1 MPRCKR
7 TACQGCGVRLS
18 SFGAKR
24 RCLACQ
30 RIAWRESRKK
40 YPRPVRASRAK
51 LRECDATIERTYQQA
66 LKVIKAQ
73 RWQADLTWKS
83 QAALMVEAA

>member
-1 MPRCKR
+1 V
-7 TACQGCGVRLS
+7 A
-18 SFGAKR
+18 
-24 RCLACQ
+24 
-30 RIAWRESRKK
+30 
-40 YPRPVRASRAK
+40 
-51 LRECDATIERTYQQA
+51 IERRYQQA

>member
-1 MPRCKR
+1 VPRCKR
-7 TACQGCGVRLS
+7 TSCSGCGVSLP
-18 SFGAKR
+18 SFNAKR
-24 RCLACQ
+24 RCLSCQ
-30 RIAWRESRKK
+30 RTEWRESRKK
-40 YPRPVRASRAK
+40 YRRARRASRAK
-51 LRECDATIERTYQQA
+51 LRESAVAIERRYQQA